1 MKIVISKLFT
11 CSRHAHGPVNFTKYY
26 AKARENCQT
35 DVLYGR
41 RTYSWKAKNSVKLL
55 SIEVNVSVQSISKN
69 QVQLNLPLNI
79 SGLWALFAMLF
90 RDEARLELFVFF
102 KIRFPSRV
110 ERGNFLFWQSRD
122 SLRFFGGAA
131 GWWCCCWWGCW
142 SFAASRRLWWSL
154 SSVAASTELEAATGV
169 DCG

>member
-1 MKIVISKLFT
+1 MHT
-11 CSRHAHGPVNFTKYY
+11 
-26 AKARENCQT
+26 AR
-35 DVLYGR
+35 
-41 RTYSWKAKNSVKLL
+41 SILL
-55 SIEVNVSVQSISKN
+55 STTRKRAKTVKRTFSTDDGLILERQKIPWNCFQSKYTFSVQSISKN